1 MSPFFKNKRKRC
13 RTGALLLLAGSVL
26 TGTVTVNELSKIPA
40 GSLIASAQELDIESI
55 EAMQRDNQSGA
66 AAGGDSAEKNQNA
79 ETVDGQN
86 VSANSDTLAG
96 YGKDAEDALTGDG
109 QNAEDALAGDGQT
122 AADAAQSESSF
133 TDEKLASVLAQIQAS
148 LPSSN
153 GDWSVYV
160 CDLKTGAEG
169 SINDHRM
176 QAASL
181 IKLYIMGA
189 VYENYDALIAQYGQD
204 TIDANLYSMIT
215 VSDNDAANALTTYLG
230 SGDSS
235 AGMQV
240 VNNYCLAHG
249 YTTSS
254 MGRLLLHSNEFGDNY
269 TSVENC
275 GKLLKMVYWNGY
287 KKERH
292 GNAETAEEA
301 TEVDLQSEQTTE
313 NSDSAQNTADD
324 TVAGNAEAA
333 ESAADEDSADGVSES
348 TVENTTEISS
358 ETDQTHEISENNTET
373 NTEIAA
379 DETIKDSS
387 DAVQNTATA
396 DDAAALTPHASD
408 MFSLLCA
415 QTRRHKIPAQLP
427 DGVRTASKTG
437 ELDDVENDAAILYDT
452 DNDLIIVFMSEHLGD
467 CGAAQS
473 TIASL
478 SRQIYDLYH

>member
-1 MSPFFKNKRKRC
+1 MSSFSKNKRKRC

-26 TGTVTVNELSKIPA
+26 TGTVPGTGELSKIPA
-40 GSLIASAQELDIESI
+40 GGLTASAQELDIESI
-55 EAMQRDNQSGA
+55 EAMQGDGTTGA
-66 AAGGDSAEKNQNA
+66 GQNA
-79 ETVDGQN
+79 ETADGQGA
-86 VSANSDTLAG
+86 SANSDTLAG
-96 YGKDAEDALTGDG
+96 YGKPSDNGQSTNDTLAGDG
-109 QNAEDALAGDGQT
+109 QNADIS
-122 AADAAQSESSF
+122 AQSESSF
-133 TDEKLASVLAQIQAS
+133 TDEKLTSVLAQIQAS
-148 LPSSN
+148 LPASN
-153 GDWSVYV
+153 GDWAVYV
-160 CDLKTGAEG
+160 CDLKTGSEG

-215 VSDNDAANALTTYLG
+215 VSDNDAANALTSYLG

-235 AGMQV
+235 AGMQI

-275 GKLLKMVYWNGY
+275 GKLLKMVYWDGY
-287 KKERH
+287 LQKTQENRDTDEK
-292 GNAETAEEA
+292 T
-301 TEVDLQSEQTTE
+301 TESDLQSEQVTENIASTEDDTDEITTE
-313 NSDSAQNTADD
+313 NT
-324 TVAGNAEAA
+324 
-333 ESAADEDSADGVSES
+333 
-348 TVENTTEISS
+348 
-358 ETDQTHEISENNTET
+358 
-373 NTEIAA
+373 
-379 DETIKDSS
+379 
-387 DAVQNTATA
+387 
-396 DDAAALTPHASD
+396 AALTPHASD
-408 MFSLLCA
+408 MFTLLCA

-478 SRQIYDLYH
+478 SRQIYDAYH

>member
-1 MSPFFKNKRKRC
+1 MSPFLKDKRKRC

-26 TGTVTVNELSKIPA
+26 AGTIPNTGELPKIPV
-40 GSLIASAQELDIESI
+40 GGLTVSAQELDIESI
-55 EAMQRDNQSGA
+55 EAMQGGGA
-66 AAGGDSAEKNQNA
+66 TGAGQNA
-79 ETVDGQN
+79 ETVDGQGT
-86 VSANSDTLAG
+86 SANSDTLAG
-96 YGKDAEDALTGDG
+96 YGKPSDNGQSADGTLAGDGQNPDDTLAGDG
-109 QNAEDALAGDGQT
+109 QNADT
-122 AADAAQSESSF
+122 SAQSESSF
-133 TDEKLASVLAQIQAS
+133 TDQKLTSVLAQIQAS
-148 LPSSN
+148 LPASN
-153 GDWSVYV
+153 GDWAVYV
-160 CDLKTGAEG
+160 CDLKTGSEG

-204 TIDANLYSMIT
+204 TIDASLYSMIT

-235 AGMQV
+235 AGMQI

-275 GKLLKMVYWNGY
+275 GKLLKMVYWDGY
-287 KKERH
+287 LQKIPENRDTDEK
-292 GNAETAEEA
+292 T
-301 TEVDLQSEQTTE
+301 TESDLQSEQVTENIASNEDDTDEITTE
-313 NSDSAQNTADD
+313 NT
-324 TVAGNAEAA
+324 TV
-333 ESAADEDSADGVSES
+333 
-348 TVENTTEISS
+348 
-358 ETDQTHEISENNTET
+358 
-373 NTEIAA
+373 
-379 DETIKDSS
+379 
-387 DAVQNTATA
+387 
-396 DDAAALTPHASD
+396 LTPHASD
-408 MFSLLCA
+408 MFALLCA

-452 DNDLIIVFMSEHLGD
+452 DNDLIIVFMSEHLSD

-478 SRQIYDLYH
+478 SRQIYDAYH

>member
-1 MSPFFKNKRKRC
+1 MSSFSKNKRKRC

-26 TGTVTVNELSKIPA
+26 TGTVPGTGELSKIPA
-40 GSLIASAQELDIESI
+40 GGLTASAQELDIESI
-55 EAMQRDNQSGA
+55 EAMQSDGA
-66 AAGGDSAEKNQNA
+66 TGAGQNA
-79 ETVDGQN
+79 ETADGQGA
-86 VSANSDTLAG
+86 SANSDTLAG
-96 YGKDAEDALTGDG
+96 YGKPSDNGQSTNDTLAGDG
-109 QNAEDALAGDGQT
+109 QNADDTLAGDGQN
-122 AADAAQSESSF
+122 ADISEQSESSF
-133 TDEKLASVLAQIQAS
+133 TDEKLTSVLAQIQAS
-148 LPSSN
+148 LPASN
-153 GDWSVYV
+153 GDWAVYV
-160 CDLKTGAEG
+160 CDLKTGSEG

-215 VSDNDAANALTTYLG
+215 VSDNDAANALTSYLG

-235 AGMQV
+235 AGMQT

-275 GKLLKMVYWNGY
+275 GQLLKMVYWDGY
-287 KKERH
+287 LQKTQENRDTDEK
-292 GNAETAEEA
+292 T
-301 TEVDLQSEQTTE
+301 TESDLQSEQVTENIASTEDDTDEITTE
-313 NSDSAQNTADD
+313 NT
-324 TVAGNAEAA
+324 
-333 ESAADEDSADGVSES
+333 
-348 TVENTTEISS
+348 
-358 ETDQTHEISENNTET
+358 
-373 NTEIAA
+373 
-379 DETIKDSS
+379 
-387 DAVQNTATA
+387 
-396 DDAAALTPHASD
+396 AALTPHASD
-408 MFSLLCA
+408 MFALLCA

-478 SRQIYDLYH
+478 SRQIYDAYH

>member
-1 MSPFFKNKRKRC
+1 MSSFSKNKRKRC

-26 TGTVTVNELSKIPA
+26 AGTVPGTGELSKIPA
-40 GSLIASAQELDIESI
+40 GGLTASAQELDIESI
-55 EAMQRDNQSGA
+55 EAMQGDGA
-66 AAGGDSAEKNQNA
+66 TEAGQNA
-79 ETVDGQN
+79 ETVDGQGA
-86 VSANSDTLAG
+86 SANSDTLAG
-96 YGKDAEDALTGDG
+96 YGKPSDNGQNADGTLAGDGQNPDGTLAGDGQNPEDTLAGDG
-109 QNAEDALAGDGQT
+109 QNADTSE
-122 AADAAQSESSF
+122 QSESSF
-133 TDEKLASVLAQIQAS
+133 TDEKLTSVLAQIQAS
-148 LPSSN
+148 LPASN
-153 GDWSVYV
+153 GDWAVYV
-160 CDLKTGAEG
+160 CDLKTGSEG

-215 VSDNDAANALTTYLG
+215 VSDNDAANALTSYLG

-235 AGMQV
+235 AGMQT

-275 GKLLKMVYWNGY
+275 GKLLKMVYWDGY
-287 KKERH
+287 LQKTPENRSTDEK
-292 GNAETAEEA
+292 TAES
-301 TEVDLQSEQTTE
+301 DLQSEQVTE
-313 NSDSAQNTADD
+313 NIDSTEDD
-324 TVAGNAEAA
+324 T
-333 ESAADEDSADGVSES
+333 DEIS
-348 TVENTTEISS
+348 TENTT
-358 ETDQTHEISENNTET
+358 
-373 NTEIAA
+373 
-379 DETIKDSS
+379 
-387 DAVQNTATA
+387 
-396 DDAAALTPHASD
+396 ALTPHASD
-408 MFSLLCA
+408 MFALLCS

-478 SRQIYDLYH
+478 SRQIYDAYH